1 MPTITRFLGFLLA
14 LAALAMAAVLALA
27 HLVQPE
33 TRTFSVP
40 IDPSVLAGARPLT
53 PPPAVV
59 EPADAAPSDE
69 APDETPDEAAG
80 GQR

>member
-40 IDPSVLAGARPLT
+40 VDPSVLLGARPLT
-53 PPPAVV
+53 PPPAAIK
-59 EPADAAPSDE
+59 PADAAPSDE
-69 APDETPDEAAG
+69 APDETPDEATD

>member
-53 PPPAVV
+53 PAAV